1 MFVTGFLQRATLDKS
16 LCFARGIR
24 ASFFTYLLY
33 FAYIAIYICT
43 CISAYF
49 HCISYKNTKT

>member
-24 ASFFTYLLY
+24 ASFF
-33 FAYIAIYICT
+33 YILIIFCIYSYIYMYMYIC
-43 CISAYF
+43 IFPLY
-49 HCISYKNTKT
+49 II